1 MTQDKEMKLWGGRFT
16 KQPEEWVDEFSASIP
31 FDQKLAD
38 EDVTG
43 SIAHATMLGKCGIIS
58 LEEADKIIAGLRIL
72 QEKAKKGE
80 LVYTVQNE
88 DIHLNMEKFLHD
100 EIGETA
106 GKLHTARSRNDQVAT
121 DAHLYLKNQSEEI
134 LELIQTLQSVL
145 LDLAKKH
152 VYTIIPGYTHLQR
165 AQPVSLA
172 HHFLAYFWMLERDK
186 ERLSDAMKRVC
197 MSPLGAGALAG
208 TTFPID
214 RHFVMEQL
222 GFTSVYEHSLDAV
235 SDRDFMLEF
244 HSHAS
249 IIMMH
254 LSRLSEELIMWCSE
268 EFQFIEFDD
277 TYSTGSSIMPQKK
290 NPDMAELVRGK
301 TGRVYGNLMAML
313 TVMKGLPLAYNKDL
327 QEDKEGLFDTVET
340 MKGCLSI
347 MAGMLKTMTIH
358 EAVLKEKV
366 ENDFST
372 ATELADYLAVKG
384 LPFREAHEVVGK
396 IVLYAIQ
403 NKMLLRDIPLEK
415 YQEMHPSFDT
425 DLYEIITP
433 YAAVNRRNSYGG
445 TGFDAVQA
453 ALKKAEATLQ
463 HS

>member
-1 MTQDKEMKLWGGRFT
+1 MTQKKDMKLWGGRFT

-31 FDQKLAD
+31 FDQKLAN

-58 LEEADKIIAGLRIL
+58 PEDSEKIVAGLKIL
-72 QEKAKKGE
+72 REKAAKGE
-80 LVYTVQNE
+80 LQYTVQNE
-88 DIHLNMEKFLHD
+88 DIHLNMEKFLYD
-100 EIGETA
+100 EIGEVA

-121 DAHLYLKNQSEEI
+121 DAHLYLKNQSEEVI
-134 LELIQTLQSVL
+134 EAVEQLQSTL

-172 HHFLAYFWMLERDK
+172 HHFLAYFWMLKRDK
-186 ERLSDAMKRVC
+186 ERLQDAQKRIC

-222 GFTSVYEHSLDAV
+222 GFASVYENSLDAV
-235 SDRDFMLEF
+235 SDRDFMIEF
-244 HSHAS
+244 HSIAS
-249 IIMMH
+249 LIMMH

-268 EFQFIEFDD
+268 EFKFIEFDD

-301 TGRVYGNLMAML
+301 TGRVYGNLMAMF
-313 TVMKGLPLAYNKDL
+313 TIMKGLPLAYNKDL

-340 MKGCLSI
+340 IKGCLSI
-347 MAGMLKTMTIH
+347 MAGMLRTMKVN
-358 EAVLKEKV
+358 EEQLKMKV

-403 NKMLLRDIPLEK
+403 NNMLLKDISLEK
-415 YQEMHPSFDT
+415 YQEMHPSFAE

-445 TGFDAVQA
+445 TGFESVKVG
-453 ALKKAEATLQ
+453 LEKAEEALGK
-463 HS
+463 